1 VRFGKNPE
9 EERNMKKSLAF
20 AIAALSFATMFFG
33 SNFVGKLYA
42 ADLEQTGTCSN
53 ATLKGSW
60 GYYRT
65 GTNNNVE
72 IAGPYAGVGIM
83 FADGNGN
90 AKRRQTVSFNGSYEK
105 NTSSFQ
111 YEVKSDCTGR
121 LLTGSGNEFAWFVIV
136 DGGKEFYLISKNNQ
150 TIY

>member
-1 VRFGKNPE
+1 
-9 EERNMKKSLAF
+9 MKKNFSFAIVALSLAVV
-20 AIAALSFATMFFG
+20 FFG
-33 SNFVGKLYA
+33 STLIHQLYA
-42 ADLEQTGTCSN
+42 DEIAQTGTCSN

-72 IAGPYAGVGIM
+72 VAGPYAGVGIM

-105 NTSSFQ
+105 NTASFQ
-111 YEVKSDCTGR
+111 YEVKPDCTGR
-121 LLTGSGNEFAWFVIV
+121 LLNANGNEFAWFVIV

-150 TIY
+150 TIYGVGKRIQP

>member
-1 VRFGKNPE
+1 
-9 EERNMKKSLAF
+9 MKKNLLFAVVALALATLF
-20 AIAALSFATMFFG
+20 IGSTLISKLS
-33 SNFVGKLYA
+33 
-42 ADLEQTGTCSN
+42 ADQLEPAGTCSN

-65 GTNNNVE
+65 GTNFNVE
-72 IAGPYAGVGIM
+72 VAGPYAGVGIL

-105 NTSSFQ
+105 NTASFL

-121 LLTGSGNEFAWFVIV
+121 LLTNNGNEFAWFVMV
-136 DGGKEFYLISKNNQ
+136 DGGKEFYMISKNNQ
-150 TIY
+150 TIYGVGKRIQP